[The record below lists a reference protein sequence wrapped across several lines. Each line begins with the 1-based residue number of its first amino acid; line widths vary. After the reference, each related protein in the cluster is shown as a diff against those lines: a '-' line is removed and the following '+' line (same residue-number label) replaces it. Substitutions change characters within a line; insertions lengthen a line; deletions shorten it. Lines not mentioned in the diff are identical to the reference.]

1 MHIRRCTHVY
11 GSRNLLPRR
20 VGGSASGWLRDR
32 SCSSRN
38 GTTLLVGP
46 QCVEKCCFPSYLKQY
61 SAVECLVILSL
72 GPRVEPNWI
81 GRFIAGHLRHQIP
94 LHWLLPLLTSQS
106 ARSLARSFAR
116 SSTRQTTSHNQIR
129 RNDKQDNHQKEGLL

>member
-1 MHIRRCTHVY
+1 MMHIRRCTHVY

-46 QCVEKCCFPSYLKQY
+46 QCVEKCCFPSYLKQNA
-61 SAVECLVILSL
+61 AVEWLVIYSL
-72 GPRVEPNWI
+72 GPRVQPKRI
-81 GRFIAGHLRHQIP
+81 GRFIAGRLRHQIP

-106 ARSLARSFAR
+106 ARSLARF
-116 SSTRQTTSHNQIR
+116 STRQTTSHNQIR